1 MKNCTPQSSASG
13 RAAHGF
19 MRFRYF
25 CWVAVAGVAA
35 IALGVRD
42 WSHVASWLPFALVL
56 LCPLMHYFHGSHGG
70 HGKAAVTGKSDV
82 SVDARPNN

>member
-1 MKNCTPQSSASG
+1 
-13 RAAHGF
+13 

-56 LCPLMHYFHGSHGG
+56 LCPLMHFFPWQPRGPRQGRSNRQVG
-70 HGKAAVTGKSDV
+70 
-82 SVDARPNN
+82 